1 MWKKNLC
8 IIAGL
13 ITLTVTATQTR
24 AYYRPTLTAGITSY
38 LNGQF
43 YLAMQEEPPM
53 VDEADIE
60 LLARLI
66 TAEQGYADN
75 YEDELDY
82 EERAYLCGSVVI
94 NRMKSDKF
102 PNTLQEVINQP
113 GQYQCVSNGHIN
125 KEYDDIA
132 WEIAEEL
139 LVYGTTIDESIVF
152 QAEFQQGSGTYRKIG
167 NTYFCYE

>member
-60 LLARLI
+60 LLAKLI

-113 GQYQCVSNGHIN
+113 GQYQCVRNGHIN

>member
-1 MWKKNLC
+1 
-8 IIAGL
+8 
-13 ITLTVTATQTR
+13 
-24 AYYRPTLTAGITSY
+24 
-38 LNGQF
+38 
-43 YLAMQEEPPM
+43 
-53 VDEADIE
+53 
-60 LLARLI
+60 
-66 TAEQGYADN
+66 
-75 YEDELDY
+75 
-82 EERAYLCGSVVI
+82 
-94 NRMKSDKF
+94 MKSDKF

-113 GQYQCVSNGHIN
+113 GQYQSVRNGHIN